1 MKFSINKYVKLIEK
15 VIEFKRVGMNIN
27 DIQKELILY
36 DELDII
42 NEVYISC

>member
-1 MKFSINKYVKLIEK
+1 MKFSINKYVKLIDK
-15 VIEFKRVGMNIN
+15 VIEFKSVGMNIN